1 MVPSVQIVAQKWDAQ
16 FRELIAFGRTLG
28 KDFVTPQFRLWLEA
42 IIRLTPPKSKSQGTM
57 AVRRDIYRAVQPFN
71 VSDFRNKRLEEIVK
85 KKDYAAFDA
94 FARNIGGNDTLKNA
108 RAAPWDPRLHED
120 RRDRRGR
127 VRSTAKPWFLLG
139 RADRGALRR
148 YIREKTDNV
157 GIAASGWL
165 RALHLLG
172 GRESAFVERHGE
184 GWGQVKDERANLTN
198 PSVTAINRT
207 PWARR
212 KDEAQR
218 IITNAQAGRVG
229 AMRTHLRKLVEAAA
243 RKAGM
248 AA

>member
-1 MVPSVQIVAQKWDAQ
+1 MRPSISIVQKKWDAQ
-16 FRELIAFGRTLG
+16 FRQLVAFGRSLG

-71 VSDFRNKRLEEIVK
+71 VSDFRNKRLEKIVRQR
-85 KKDYAAFDA
+85 DYAAFDA
-94 FARNIGGNDTLKNA
+94 FARNIRGNDKLKNV
-108 RAAPWDPRLHED
+108 RGAPFDPRLHQD
-120 RRDRRGR
+120 KRDNRGR
-127 VRSTAKPWFLLG
+127 VRSEAKPWFLLG
-139 RADRGALRR
+139 RADRGALRKYLR
-148 YIREKTDNV
+148 KKTGNV
-157 GIAASGWL
+157 GIAAAGWL

-172 GRESAFVERHGE
+172 GRESQFVERHGE
-184 GWGQVKDERANLTN
+184 GFGSVIDDRANVTN

-218 IITNAQAGRVG
+218 IITNAQAGRIG
-229 AMRTHLRKLVEAAA
+229 AMRTHLRKLLEATA
-243 RKAGM
+243 RKADM